1 MGADADQVRNAE
13 HPRIGRDP
21 EGGTGAAAPEVTLEC
36 VASAPLSKSPGARDA
51 IVARRRS
58 ELAREV

>member
-1 MGADADQVRNAE
+1 MGTDADQVRNAE

-21 EGGTGAAAPEVTLEC
+21 EGGTGAADPKVTLERG
-36 VASAPLSKSPGARDA
+36 APLSKSLEARYP

>member
-21 EGGTGAAAPEVTLEC
+21 EGGTGAADPKVTSEC
-36 VASAPLSKSPGARDA
+36 VASAPLSKSPEARDP
-51 IVARRRS
+51 IVSRRRS